1 VDVRYD
7 AVDLTINQTTIDGFM
22 LQHVHITSPQDHG
35 VRARGKGQEINSQ
48 TPSGGG
54 WTKVAVNGRFKGGV
68 MVEGKSKGG
77 GVVVKGKFKR
87 EGGRGAGVVK
97 VKLIFLV

>member
-1 VDVRYD
+1 MDVRYD

-54 WTKVAVNGRFKGGV
+54 
-68 MVEGKSKGG
+68 
-77 GVVVKGKFKR
+77 
-87 EGGRGAGVVK
+87 
-97 VKLIFLV
+97 